1 MRIHSQIKSAG
12 PDLGYRPDIDGLRAV
27 AVLSVVVFHAFPAYL
42 PGGFA
47 GVDVFFVISGFLISS
62 IIFKGLDSGTF
73 SIRTFY
79 ERRVRRI
86 FPSLLTVLIF
96 CLVLGWFVLL
106 PDEYQRLGL
115 HSAGGASFI
124 ANLIFW
130 DEAGYFDA
138 RAHAKPLL
146 HLWSLGVEEQ
156 FYLVWPLLA
165 ILLWRW
171 LPRHQ
176 WRVVVGMALAS
187 FALNIAIKGYM
198 PEAAFYSPLT
208 RLWELLAGAL
218 LAFHAQRAASPPG
231 RWPRLMRIHPEALSV
246 LGIALL
252 VAAFVVID
260 KSRSF
265 PGWWAILPV
274 LGSTMIILAG
284 ARSRVNALWLSSRP
298 MVLVGLISYPL
309 YLWHW
314 PLLSYAYII
323 EGKTPSIAIRSV
335 AVALSLVLAWGS
347 WRLIE
352 TPVRKSKG
360 RAAFAVLLF
369 LGIMLAALGYAVYLK
384 DGMPQRMTAY
394 TERLAELV
402 WEVEKISERSCKE
415 RFTQPALSY
424 CLESTPGAAHQV
436 ALIGDSFANQYFV
449 ALNARYQRLN
459 KSMVNLGRGQCP
471 VLRGIETTRPVN
483 YSCEAISNYVL
494 DYVLST
500 PSIET
505 VIIADRWRRDV
516 GGKLKHRRLPAET
529 KPATI
534 LQAGIEDTV
543 AELLAAGKRVVIV
556 SGTPELPYVARS
568 CVRFRPFYLSKREH
582 QDRCAMPRSSYEK
595 YARAYK
601 QVLANVKAKYP
612 ALMVVD
618 PAVPLCD
625 KDWCHGR
632 VDGRLVFRDSNHFS
646 HAGAELAGEYM
657 FKQISAAEA
666 PAPAIPND

>member
-1 MRIHSQIKSAG
+1 MRAI
-12 PDLGYRPDIDGLRAV
+12 

-62 IIFKGLDSGTF
+62 IIFKGLDSGAF

-96 CLVLGWFVLL
+96 CLVIGWFVLL
-106 PDEYQRLGL
+106 PDEYRRLGL

-138 RAHAKPLL
+138 RAHSKPLL

-156 FYLVWPLLA
+156 FYVVWPLLTM
-165 ILLWRW
+165 LLWRW
-171 LPRHQ
+171 LPRHK
-176 WRVVVGMALAS
+176 WLVVGGIVLAS
-187 FALNIAIKGYM
+187 FALNIALKDHL

-218 LAFHAQRAASPPG
+218 LALHAQRVASPAQ
-231 RWPRLMRIHPEALSV
+231 RMRIHPDALSV

-252 VAAFVVID
+252 AVAFMVID
-260 KSRSF
+260 KDKSF
-265 PGWWAILPV
+265 PGWWAVLPV
-274 LGSTMIILAG
+274 LGTTLVILAG
-284 ARSRVNALWLSSRP
+284 VRSRVNALGLGSRP
-298 MVLVGLISYPL
+298 LVWVGLISYPL

-314 PLLSYAYII
+314 PLLTYAYII
-323 EGKTPSIAIRSV
+323 EGATPSIAIRCI
-335 AVALSLVLAWGS
+335 AVALSVLLAWGS
-347 WRLIE
+347 WRFIE

-360 RAAFAVLLF
+360 STAFGVLLC
-369 LGIMLAALGYAVYLK
+369 LGVMIAALSYMVYLK
-384 DGMPQRMTAY
+384 DGLPKRMTAY
-394 TERLAELV
+394 TERLAELAWNV
-402 WEVEKISERSCKE
+402 DKISERSCKE
-415 RFTQPALSY
+415 RFTQPELSY

-436 ALIGDSFANQYFV
+436 ALVGDSFANQYFV
-449 ALNARYQRLN
+449 ALSARYQRLN
-459 KSMVNLGRGQCP
+459 MSMVNLGRGQCP

-500 PSIET
+500 PEVET

-516 GGKLKHRRLPAET
+516 GGNLKHRRLPTESD
-529 KPATI
+529 PATI
-534 LQAGIEDTV
+534 LQAGLEDTV

-568 CVRFRPFYLSKREH
+568 CVRFRPFYLSNREH
-582 QDRCAMPRSSYEK
+582 KDRCAMPRRGYEK

-612 ALMVVD
+612 AVLVVD

-625 KDWCHGR
+625 QEWCHGR
-632 VDGRLVFRDSNHFS
+632 VDGRLMFRDSSHFS
-646 HAGAELAGEYM
+646 HAGAELASEYM
-657 FKQISAAEA
+657 FKQIATAEA
-666 PAPAIPND
+666 AAPALPDD